1 MLTLSDD
8 KSAYGTLKGLVQA
21 IQEDIRDIQYK
32 RNNYSERSL
41 DYARATGEIGGYN
54 LTISLIMSSDVWVSG
69 QREEAAPKTEHYHVA
84 TPDGSVYT
92 GTNAGSLRD
101 WLASR
106 GVNALGVFDLL
117 TLGYS
122 VTHCQLADCHPSEA
136 TPMRAHLERTTPAPT
151 RTHR

>member
-8 KSAYGTLKGLVQA
+8 KSAYGTLKGLVEA

-69 QREEAAPKTEHYHVA
+69 QREEADPKPTHYHVS
-84 TPDGSVYT
+84 TPEGSVYT
-92 GTNAGSLRD
+92 GTDADSLRD

-122 VTHCQLADCHPSEA
+122 VTHCQLADCHPQDALSL
-136 TPMRAHLERTTPAPT
+136 RVYSERTTPAPT

>member
-54 LTISLIMSSDVWVSG
+54 LTISLIMSSDVWRNGV
-69 QREEAAPKTEHYHVA
+69 QEEDAPKPKHYHVA

-92 GTNAGSLRD
+92 GTDADSLRH

-106 GVNALGVFDLL
+106 GVSVFDTFDLFAQ
-117 TLGYS
+117 GYS
-122 VTHCQLADCHPSEA
+122 VTHCQQPACHPSEA

>member
-32 RNNYSERSL
+32 RNNYSPRSL

-54 LTISLIMSSDVWVSG
+54 LTISLIMSSDVWVKG

-92 GTNAGSLRD
+92 GTDAGSLRD

-106 GVNALGVFDLL
+106 GVSAFDTFALIAQ
-117 TLGYS
+117 GYN
-122 VTHCQLADCHPSEA
+122 VTHCQQPACHPSEA
-136 TPMRAHLERTTPAPT
+136 IPMRAHLERTTPAPT

>member
-8 KSAYGTLKGLVQA
+8 KSAYGTLKGLVLA

-54 LTISLIMSSDVWVSG
+54 LTISLIMSSDVWVQG
-69 QREEAAPKTEHYHVA
+69 KREEADPAPKHYHVF
-84 TPDGSVYT
+84 TPEGSVYT
-92 GTNAGSLRD
+92 GTDANSLRD

-106 GVNALGVFDLL
+106 GVNVLGVFDLL

-122 VTHCQLADCHPSEA
+122 VTYCQQPACHPSEA
-136 TPMRAHLERTTPAPT
+136 IPMRAHLERTTPAPT